1 MSAQS
6 SQRPAAGAPAG
17 PARRSATLLVLD
29 GLGVG
34 ALPDAA
40 RLRAADATADTLG
53 AVARWS
59 LAHRRRPL
67 RVPHL
72 AGLGLAA
79 VRPDLAGAMARP
91 VPLLRAAGA
100 RSALGYPGADS
111 FAGHQ
116 TLMGADMSHVV
127 LRRLA
132 ESQAEVAA
140 ALKAAGHRVEPLAG
154 GPVLVVDG
162 AALVH
167 DNLEAD
173 PGLNWNVSCRLAD
186 LPFEEVVAVART
198 VRAVAPVARVIAVGG
213 DSDGPLAEAVRPG
226 ADGTVGLDTP
236 ASGFYRNGGLRVLH
250 LGAEV
255 DHRRQL
261 HGAAAAQGRP
271 VALVGKAA
279 DLLRTDAEVE
289 RRFEVETE
297 RILASVRELAGR
309 GLVVA
314 NVQRTDLAGHSR
326 DAEAFADQLELVD
339 AALPGVAERLGPD
352 DLLVVT
358 GDHGNDPAAGHPFHT
373 REWVPVLAATGGP
386 PGAVRGADLATLA
399 DVGASAAR
407 WLRLGRDATA
417 VGTATDLLAPAPGAP
432 GAH

>member
-1 MSAQS
+1 M
-6 SQRPAAGAPAG
+6 PPD

-40 RLRAADATADTLG
+40 DLRPADADADTLG

-59 LAHRRRPL
+59 LARRGRPL
-67 RVPHL
+67 AVPHL

-79 VRPDLAGAMARP
+79 VRPDLAGALAPP

-132 ESQAEVAA
+132 ESAEEVTA
-140 ALKAAGHRVEPLAG
+140 ALKAAGHRVEPLEG

-162 AALVH
+162 TALVH

-173 PGLNWNVSCRLAD
+173 PGLNWNVSGRLAD
-186 LPFEEVVAVART
+186 AAFEEIVAIART

-213 DSDGPLAEAVRPG
+213 HSDGPLAGAVRAG

-261 HGAAAAQGRP
+261 HGAAAARGRP

-279 DLLRTDAEVE
+279 DLLRTDEPVE
-289 RRFEVETE
+289 RRPEVETE
-297 RILASVRELAGR
+297 RILGSVRELAGR

-326 DAEAFADQLELVD
+326 DPEAFADQLELVD
-339 AALPGVAERLGPD
+339 AALPGIAARLGGG

-358 GDHGNDPAAGHPFHT
+358 GDHGNDPARGHPFHT
-373 REWVPVLAATGGP
+373 REWVPVLAAAGGV

-399 DVGASAAR
+399 DVGASAGR
-407 WLRLGRDATA
+407 WLGLAEGATA
-417 VGTATDLLAPAPGAP
+417 CGTAADLLAAAPAAR
-432 GAH
+432 